1 MPTINLYHFT
11 KKSNSTAIPDASTA
25 TAVTFTYKDE
35 CSTHS
40 PILLFEWDGK
50 PDFTYA
56 QIGSIYYF
64 ITDIVYVR
72 QKLWQM
78 NLKEDCLGTFR
89 EQIKN
94 SEQLIGRTSTACT
107 NTIIDSECLARVNPA
122 AYVTSANLFTYQ
134 EGCVILGIAGGSG
147 LKYYAITY
155 ANFMGLLSQIFAEK
169 QDNLWENIV
178 DAASKITQTF
188 LNVTDYIKSAH
199 WLPFNFFSG
208 QHTEFISLGY
218 WDSGISGSP
227 LAPMD
232 LIRLTGE
239 EGITLNL
246 PASPK
251 DNFYWKNFSPGRRCR
266 LHLPFAG
273 DIDIDPAIFT
283 AGVNIVCRVDFMG
296 AITYEIS
303 STTNSRTYIL
313 NADCSV
319 PLAVTSNLIDKNAV
333 KGVITAGI
341 GLAGTLATGGLS
353 TAVNAGLAVGGISA
367 VATGA
372 IPEPTTNGS
381 TGTFSGVVLDS
392 AINLY
397 TLQYN
402 YETGIT
408 ARRGF
413 VYLRTGKLKNNGY
426 YEIINPISNFGDYHE
441 NQEIATMMEG
451 GFYIE

>member
-1 MPTINLYHFT
+1 MPSIGLYNFT
-11 KKSNSTAIPDASTA
+11 KKSNSTALPDPKTA
-25 TAVTFTYKDE
+25 TWVTFTYKND

-40 PILLFEWDGK
+40 PILLFEWGGK
-50 PDFTYA
+50 PDFSYA
-56 QIGSIYYF
+56 QIGTIYYF

-72 QKLWQM
+72 QKLWQ
-78 NLKEDCLGTFR
+78 LELREDCLGTFKD
-89 EQIKN
+89 QIKN
-94 SEQLIGRTSTACT
+94 SSQLIGRTSTACT
-107 NTIIDSECLARVNPA
+107 NTIIDSECLAQVKPQ
-122 AYVTSANLFTYQ
+122 AYVTSANLFTYDQ
-134 EGCVILGIAGGSG
+134 GCVILGIAGGSG

-155 ANFMGLLSQIFAEK
+155 SNFMGLLSQIFAEK

-208 QHTEFISLGY
+208 EHTEFISLGY

-239 EGITLNL
+239 NGITLNL
-246 PASPK
+246 PASPV

-283 AGVNIVCRVDFMG
+283 VGVNIVCRVDFMG

-303 STTNSRTYIL
+303 STTQPRNYIL
-313 NADCSV
+313 HGDCSV

-333 KGVITAGI
+333 KGVINAGI

-353 TAVNAGLAVGGISA
+353 AAVNAGLAVGGISA
-367 VATGA
+367 LASGA
-372 IPEPTTNGS
+372 IPEPTTSGA
-381 TGTFSGVVLDS
+381 TGTFSGVTLDT

-397 TLQYN
+397 TTQYSF
-402 YETGIT
+402 ETAIT
-408 ARRGF
+408 ERRGYF
-413 VYLRTGKLKNNGY
+413 YLQTGKLTTNGY
-426 YEIINPISNFGDYHE
+426 YEIVKPICDFGDYYE
-441 NQEIATMMEG
+441 NQEIASMMEG

>member
-1 MPTINLYHFT
+1 MPSIGLYCFT
-11 KKSNSTAIPDASTA
+11 KKSNSTALPDPKTA
-25 TAVTFTYKDE
+25 TWVTFTYKND

-40 PILLFEWDGK
+40 PILLFEWGDK
-50 PDFTYA
+50 PDFSYA

-64 ITDIVYVR
+64 ITDVVYVR
-72 QKLWQM
+72 QKLWQLE
-78 NLKEDCLGTFR
+78 LKEDCLGTYR
-89 EQIKN
+89 DQIKSSN
-94 SEQLIGRTSTACT
+94 QLIGRTSTACT
-107 NTIIDSECLARVNPA
+107 NSIIDSECLARVEPQ
-122 AYVTSANLFTYQ
+122 AYVTSANLFTY
-134 EGCVILGIAGGSG
+134 ENGCVILGIAGGSG

-169 QDNLWENIV
+169 QDTLWENIV
-178 DAASKITQTF
+178 DATSKLTQTF

-208 QHTEFISLGY
+208 EHTEFISLGY
-218 WDSGISGSP
+218 WDSGISGNP

-246 PASPK
+246 PASPA

-283 AGVNIVCRVDFMG
+283 DAVNIVCRVDFMG
-296 AITYEIS
+296 AVTYEIS
-303 STTNSRTYIL
+303 STTQPRNYIL
-313 NADCSV
+313 HGDCSV

-333 KGVITAGI
+333 KGVINAGI

-353 TAVNAGLAVGGISA
+353 AAVNAGLAVGGISA
-367 VATGA
+367 LASGA
-372 IPEPTTNGS
+372 IPEPTTSGS
-381 TGTFSGVVLDS
+381 TGTFSGVTLDT
-392 AINLY
+392 AVNLY
-397 TLQYN
+397 TTQYVF
-402 YETGIT
+402 ETSIT
-408 ARRGF
+408 ERRGYF
-413 VYLRTGKLKNNGY
+413 YLRTGKLTTNGY
-426 YEIINPISNFGDYHE
+426 YEIVKPICDFGDYYE
-441 NQEIATMMEG
+441 NEEIASMMEG

>member
-1 MPTINLYHFT
+1 MASIGLYHFT
-11 KKSNSTAIPDASTA
+11 KKSNSTALPDPKTA
-25 TAVTFTYKDE
+25 TWVTFTYKND

-40 PILLFEWDGK
+40 PILLFEWGNK

-56 QIGSIYYF
+56 QIESNYYF

-72 QKLWQM
+72 QKLWQLE
-78 NLKEDCLGTFR
+78 LKEDCLGTFR

-94 SEQLIGRTSTACT
+94 SNQLIGRTSTACT
-107 NTIIDSECLARVNPA
+107 NTIIDSECIARVNPK
-122 AYVTSANLFTYQ
+122 AYVTSANLFTYDQ
-134 EGCVILGIAGGSG
+134 GCVILGIAGGSG

-208 QHTEFISLGY
+208 EHTEFISLGY

-246 PASPK
+246 PASPS

-283 AGVNIVCRVDFMG
+283 VGVNIVCRVDFMG

-303 STTNSRTYIL
+303 STTKPRTYIL
-313 NADCSV
+313 HADCSV

-333 KGVITAGI
+333 KGVINAGI

-353 TAVNAGLAVGGISA
+353 AAVNAGLAVGGISA
-367 VATGA
+367 LASGA
-372 IPEPTTNGS
+372 IPEPTTEGT
-381 TGTFSGVVLDS
+381 TGTFSGVTLDS

-397 TLQYN
+397 TLQFDF
-402 YETGIT
+402 ETGIT
-408 ARRGF
+408 DRRGF
-413 VYLRTGKLKNNGY
+413 IYLRTGTLSTNGY
-426 YEIINPISNFGDYHE
+426 YEIINPIADFGDYYE
-441 NQEIATMMEG
+441 NQEITSMMEG